1 MPRMQDHT
9 GVGHVNADVVIVGA
23 RCAGSAAATVF
34 AKAGRRVVVLDRA
47 RFPSETISS
56 HTIFGAGVTEL
67 KAMGAFP
74 RVLGLEPPPYV
85 TFHVESSNADA
96 PTVLEAAFEGADHEP
111 TISVPRVL
119 LDAQLV
125 ATARESGAEVREGA
139 TVIDVL
145 WSGGRASGVVY
156 VDPDGNRQTLKA
168 SLVVGA
174 DGQFSTVADLVGAST
189 PYRYSHSQ
197 RCAVYR
203 YVTDL
208 APEPD
213 SLTCYHWRDGTS
225 LGFAFPT
232 TPRGTMIVMFIAD
245 RAEVDLARR
254 DAEAYW
260 QLKLQH
266 HPSVA
271 ARLEQTSGP
280 TPVRITD
287 ELASYFRTSSG
298 PGWALIGDA
307 GHFKDPIIGQGI
319 RDALWAG
326 RTLAE
331 HTARLLDAPA
341 ELDRAMRIWEDSRD
355 RECLLTY
362 LVAVHEARMVPD
374 SAGLR
379 AVVQQLNN
387 VNLPLLE
394 AISARD
400 GSIRKV
406 VTPKVAVT
414 TILAALRVSENARSC
429 ATDLVHEMTL
439 LAKMIRNSRRS
450 RFRDTTSVP
459 ELENVEGGWPRR
471 EELVASPPVQD
482 SVAPVS
488 SGNRAS
494 VGVAQ

>member
-1 MPRMQDHT
+1 MPRIEDHT
-9 GVGHVNADVVIVGA
+9 GEGRVNADVVIVGA
-23 RCAGSAAATVF
+23 RCAGSAAATAF
-34 AKAGRRVVVLDRA
+34 AKSGRRVIVLDRA

-67 KAMGAFP
+67 RTMGALP
-74 RVLGLEPPPYV
+74 RVLSLDPSPLV
-85 TFHVESSNADA
+85 TVHVESSNSDA
-96 PTVLEAAFEGADHEP
+96 PTVYRKPAFDGADHEP

-119 LDAQLV
+119 LDEQLV
-125 ATARESGAEVREGA
+125 ATARDAGADVREDA

-156 VDPDGNRQTLKA
+156 VDPDGNRQRLKA

-174 DGQFSTVADLVGAST
+174 DGQFSTVADLVGAGT

-203 YVTDL
+203 YVKDL

-213 SLTCYHWRDGTS
+213 SSTVYHWRDRTS
-225 LGFAFPT
+225 MGFGFPT
-232 TPRGTMIVMFIAD
+232 TPRGTMLVMFIAD
-245 RAEVDLARR
+245 RGELDLARR
-254 DAEAYW
+254 DSEAYW

-271 ARLEQTSGP
+271 ARLEQTSDP

-287 ELASYFRTSSG
+287 ALASYFRTSSG

-331 HTARLLDAPA
+331 HTAQLIDDPA

-379 AVVQQLNN
+379 AVIQQLNN
-387 VNLPLLE
+387 VNLPLAE
-394 AISARD
+394 ALAARD
-400 GSIRKV
+400 GSITKLL
-406 VTPKVAVT
+406 TPKLAAT
-414 TILAALRVSENARSC
+414 TILAALRASEDPRSC
-429 ATDLVHEMTL
+429 ATDLVHEVTL
-439 LAKMIRNSRRS
+439 FAKMILNSRRS
-450 RFRDTTSVP
+450 RFRDTKSVP
-459 ELENVEGGWPRR
+459 ELENVEGGWPRQ
-471 EELVASPPVQD
+471 EAMIASPPAQYP
-482 SVAPVS
+482 PVS
-488 SGNRAS
+488 SGARAS